1 MKPIPQRASAMI
13 EVADGLPDSTRI
25 EYAQF
30 LTPDL
35 TNSLHFYTDLLGL
48 VETRS
53 HSNGAALSASKDE
66 SPLVLLTE
74 AGPPNSGQPVPPA
87 FSHRDPLSNTKRIGC
102 SLHAAHGHGWQ
113 FHGFADH
120 GVSEALY
127 LADADGNGIELYVD
141 RPREQWPY
149 RTASWRW

>member
-53 HSNGAALSASKDE
+53 HSNGAALWAFEKMR
-66 SPLVLLTE
+66 VLL
-74 AGPPNSGQPVPPA
+74 
-87 FSHRDPLSNTKRIGC
+87 C
-102 SLHAAHGHGWQ
+102 C
-113 FHGFADH
+113 
-120 GVSEALY
+120 
-127 LADADGNGIELYVD
+127 
-141 RPREQWPY
+141 
-149 RTASWRW
+149 